1 MRFVSAI
8 LLSIPEMR
16 ARAALLG
23 VLAALMATG
32 SVATKV
38 SAKAAC
44 PAGYSCKEPYP
55 LDGACQHPGMVLDES
70 AKSERYE
77 SDPFAAV
84 VEKACLA
91 KMGPQAGRRGGELRI
106 KLGDGAVKLY
116 KDNPNK
122 KACERGNSEACKS
135 YMLYDYFPE
144 ARAFLV
150 HVMSYEGDEWL
161 LVRQQDGKEENIVAP
176 PRYSPGKTW
185 LASVFWTE
193 GPSDGNNGIDIV
205 PANGGSSEPAF
216 HYRPDQYELWEYVG
230 WEGDDRLSLKVT
242 WRPKPESDLVDWP
255 AEVVRINGRW
265 QLRRWPPGSPRP

>member
-150 HVMSYEGDEWL
+150 HVISY
-161 LVRQQDGKEENIVAP
+161 
-176 PRYSPGKTW
+176 
-185 LASVFWTE
+185 
-193 GPSDGNNGIDIV
+193 
-205 PANGGSSEPAF
+205 
-216 HYRPDQYELWEYVG
+216 
-230 WEGDDRLSLKVT
+230 
-242 WRPKPESDLVDWP
+242 
-255 AEVVRINGRW
+255 
-265 QLRRWPPGSPRP
+265 